1 MTEFATTQALRA
13 DDHPV
18 SFADTPP
25 REGNTTPS
33 LRDTP
38 PQEGSFRATPPR
50 EGNTTP
56 AAARP
61 RYRLVRFWPPRQ
73 PARRGF
79 EPVPK
84 RAMDIEASLK

>member
-1 MTEFATTQALRA
+1 MTEFTTTMALRA

-18 SFADTPP
+18 SCA
-25 REGNTTPS
+25 
-33 LRDTP
+33 
-38 PQEGSFRATPPR
+38 ATPPR

-56 AAARP
+56 ATSRP

-79 EPVPK
+79 EPAPK